1 MQLILCGPSYQSWFP
16 DLLADFL
23 GVLGVVR
30 DENVVEDG
38 SGLHLPQVESDAA
51 DFLPVVQFRV
61 GLVVRV
67 VNLGVN
73 PGSLQT

>member
-1 MQLILCGPSYQSWFP
+1 M
-16 DLLADFL
+16 
-23 GVLGVVR
+23 LGVVR

-61 GLVVRV
+61 GLVVGV

-73 PGSLQT
+73 PGSLQTKTFSQTVCFKNKIYCEIIGG